1 MLCLASSLAHRGRA
15 KPLVD
20 THSLMSGACSVS
32 IRKVEKVRFG
42 LANGSPGPAI
52 PSTDICGMFAATAN
66 VFLTACCG
74 VNNSDT
80 TPGRDSL
87 AQSYLRLQKLHWML
101 HAGATATCIRA

>member
-1 MLCLASSLAHRGRA
+1 MLCLANSSVQSGRA

-20 THSLMSGACSVS
+20 THSLISGACSLS
-32 IRKVEKVRFG
+32 IRNVEKVRFG
-42 LANGSPGPAI
+42 LASGSPGPAI
-52 PSTDICGMFAATAN
+52 PSTDICGMFAATAS
-66 VFLTACCG
+66 VFLTAWCG
-74 VNNSDT
+74 VSNSET